1 MKKSKHLLWEIILIL
16 SSVLIFRGFWTLLDR
31 INLLNETY
39 VHVILLVVGT
49 VLFAWAM
56 NKLIH
61 QD

>member
-1 MKKSKHLLWEIILIL
+1 MKKSKHLLWETISIL
-16 SSVLIFRGFWTLLDR
+16 SSVLIFRGLWTLMDR
-31 INLLNETY
+31 VDLLNQTY

-56 NKLIH
+56 DKLIH